1 MWRVRTWRLVTT
13 TTTCSRRRGVTP
25 RVRTCA
31 SNSGAELEELHA
43 RIASLDNDPACDDPN
58 AGRRIVVYR
67 GSTNAKLMI
76 VGEAPGANEDQL
88 GKPFVGRSGQLLDQ
102 ILSAASINPE
112 DTYVTNVVK
121 RRPPDNRDPTP
132 DEIKF
137 WRPLLLDQIRALKPA
152 IILLVGRIAM
162 STLALDTDTE
172 KRITYLRGRWLKPRE
187 DVATYDED
195 AFEPG
200 AVTPPDSC
208 SPALMAIFHPAY
220 LLRNQSKEAGSPKAL
235 TWRDI
240 RVVRHALHIRAPEM
254 YPNEGPMLAP
264 DDRT

>member
-1 MWRVRTWRLVTT
+1 M
-13 TTTCSRRRGVTP
+13 
-25 RVRTCA
+25 
-31 SNSGAELEELHA
+31 EELHA

-187 DVATYDED
+187 DITEST
-195 AFEPG
+195 F
-200 AVTPPDSC
+200 
-208 SPALMAIFHPAY
+208 LF
-220 LLRNQSKEAGSPKAL
+220 
-235 TWRDI
+235 
-240 RVVRHALHIRAPEM
+240 
-254 YPNEGPMLAP
+254 
-264 DDRT
+264 